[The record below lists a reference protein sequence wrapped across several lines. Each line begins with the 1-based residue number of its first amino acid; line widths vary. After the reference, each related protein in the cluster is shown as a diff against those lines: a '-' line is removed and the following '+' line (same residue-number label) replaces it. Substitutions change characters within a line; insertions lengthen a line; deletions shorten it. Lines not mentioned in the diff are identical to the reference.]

1 MQQENMKTLE
11 SLEDF
16 RHFSE
21 KELEIRFDQLK
32 KQIVPADKTIR
43 EQAEKHWEHVAKP
56 LGSLGVL
63 EEDIV
68 RAAAAQGEEVPDFS
82 KRALLI
88 FCADNG
94 VVEEGVSQTGQEVT
108 AAVVSNMTRGRSCSC
123 LMAEKAETDVFPI
136 DMGIACEVE
145 HRGELHPLTE
155 RKIRRGTSNFTKA
168 AAMTRQEVLTAIL
181 TGIDAVRVLK
191 EQGYRLSAV
200 GEMGIGNTTTSS
212 AVASVLLQKD
222 PELVTGAGAGLD
234 SAGLKRKTEAI
245 RRGIGLHHPDP
256 MDGMEVLQKVGGFD
270 LAGIT
275 GLYLGG
281 AVYRIPI
288 VVDGFISAVA
298 ALAAVRICE
307 WVKDAMIVSHVSK
320 EPGMQKILKELHM
333 DAPLHADMCLG
344 EGTGAVAYLP
354 VLDLAAEVYGRMSTF
369 SENDIEDYKELG
381 EKE

>member
-1 MQQENMKTLE
+1 MQHENMKTLE

-43 EQAEKHWEHVAKP
+43 EQAEKHWGHVAKP

-68 RAAAAQGEEVPDFS
+68 RAAAAQGEKVPDFS

-136 DMGIACEVE
+136 DIGIACEVE
-145 HRGELHPLTE
+145 HQGKLHPLTE

-234 SAGLKRKTEAI
+234 SAGLKRKTEVI

-270 LAGIT
+270 LAAMAGAF
-275 GLYLGG
+275 LGG
-281 AVYRIPI
+281 AIYHVPVVIDGVIAAAAAAAAGRIAP
-288 VVDGFISAVA
+288 A
-298 ALAAVRICE
+298 ATDYMLAA
-307 WVKDAMIVSHVSK
+307 HVSA
-320 EPGMQKILKELHM
+320 EPASIWLLDLIGVTPAIQAGLR
-333 DAPLHADMCLG
+333 LG
-344 EGTGAVAYLP
+344 EGTGALALFP
-354 VLDLAAEVYGRMSTF
+354 LLDMALSIYRDMDTFAEM
-369 SENDIEDYKELG
+369 EIEEYKPLV
-381 EKE
+381 

>member
-43 EQAEKHWEHVAKP
+43 EQAEKHWGHVAKP

-123 LMAEKAETDVFPI
+123 LMAEKAETEVFPI

-155 RKIRRGTSNFTKA
+155 RKIPWNFQFYKSSSD
-168 AAMTRQEVLTAIL
+168 
-181 TGIDAVRVLK
+181 DAPGGVDSHFDGNRC
-191 EQGYRLSAV
+191 SACA
-200 GEMGIGNTTTSS
+200 E
-212 AVASVLLQKD
+212 
-222 PELVTGAGAGLD
+222 GAG
-234 SAGLKRKTEAI
+234 
-245 RRGIGLHHPDP
+245 
-256 MDGMEVLQKVGGFD
+256 V
-270 LAGIT
+270 
-275 GLYLGG
+275 
-281 AVYRIPI
+281 
-288 VVDGFISAVA
+288 
-298 ALAAVRICE
+298 
-307 WVKDAMIVSHVSK
+307 
-320 EPGMQKILKELHM
+320 
-333 DAPLHADMCLG
+333 PLVCSG
-344 EGTGAVAYLP
+344 
-354 VLDLAAEVYGRMSTF
+354 
-369 SENDIEDYKELG
+369 
-381 EKE
+381 

>member
-1 MQQENMKTLE
+1 MQQENMETLE

-43 EQAEKHWEHVAKP
+43 EQAEKHWGRVAKP

-68 RAAAAQGEEVPDFS
+68 RAAAAQGGKVPDFS

-136 DMGIACEVE
+136 DIGIACEVE
-145 HRGELHPLTE
+145 HQGKLHPLTE
-155 RKIRRGTSNFTKA
+155 RKIRRGTSNFTKE
-168 AAMTRQEVLTAIL
+168 AAMTRQEVLTAVL

-191 EQGYRLSAV
+191 DREYRLFTV

-212 AVASVLLQKD
+212 AVASVLLRKEA
-222 PELVTGAGAGLD
+222 ELVTGCGAGLD
-234 SAGLKRKTEAI
+234 SAGLKRKTKAI
-245 RRGIGLHHPDP
+245 RRGIDLHHPDP
-256 MDGMEVLQKVGGFD
+256 MDGMDVLQKVGGFD
-270 LAGIT
+270 LAAMT
-275 GLYLGG
+275 GAFLGG
-281 AVYRIPI
+281 AIYHVPVVIDGVIAAAAAAAAGRIAP
-288 VVDGFISAVA
+288 A
-298 ALAAVRICE
+298 ATDYMLAA
-307 WVKDAMIVSHVSK
+307 HVSA
-320 EPGMQKILKELHM
+320 EPASIWLLDLIGVTPAIRAGLR
-333 DAPLHADMCLG
+333 LG
-344 EGTGAVAYLP
+344 EGTGALALFP
-354 VLDLAAEVYGRMSTF
+354 LLDMALSIYRDMDTFAEM
-369 SENDIEDYKELG
+369 EIEEYKPLM
-381 EKE
+381 

>member
-256 MDGMEVLQKVGGFD
+256 MDGRCF
-270 LAGIT
+270 
-275 GLYLGG
+275 
-281 AVYRIPI
+281 
-288 VVDGFISAVA
+288 F
-298 ALAAVRICE
+298 
-307 WVKDAMIVSHVSK
+307 
-320 EPGMQKILKELHM
+320 
-333 DAPLHADMCLG
+333 
-344 EGTGAVAYLP
+344 
-354 VLDLAAEVYGRMSTF
+354 GRCHLSC
-369 SENDIEDYKELG
+369 SGCD
-381 EKE
+381 

>member
-43 EQAEKHWEHVAKP
+43 EQAEKHWGHVAKP

-200 GEMGIGNTTTSS
+200 GEMGIGNTSASS
-212 AVASVLLQKD
+212 MWMTCLTGTPLEQCV
-222 PELVTGAGAGLD
+222 GAGSGLG
-234 SAGLKRKTEAI
+234 SAGVRRKCHVLRQA
-245 RRGIGLHHPDP
+245 L
-256 MDGMEVLQKVGGFD
+256 DGYAGDRSVEDVMRWFGGYEMVMAVGAMLQ
-270 LAGIT
+270 AAE
-275 GLYLGG
+275 LGM
-281 AVYRIPI
+281 VIL
-288 VVDGFISAVA
+288 VDGFIMTNCM
-298 ALAAVRICE
+298 LAASKLYPEVLNYAVFAHRGDE
-307 WVKDAMIVSHVSK
+307 SGHALLLDAMGAK
-320 EPGMQKILKELHM
+320 
-333 DAPLHADMCLG
+333 PLLDLGLRLG
-344 EGTGAVAYLP
+344 EGTGAVCAYP
-354 VLDLAAEVYGRMSTF
+354 IVESAVRMLAEMASFGDAGVTKYF
-369 SENDIEDYKELG
+369 
-381 EKE
+381 